1 MVARQVMFR
10 HIGATAGIGNWL
22 IVAGSGA
29 GLLLSICNYVSSG
42 NGIHG
47 TAGALLVAISSALI
61 LIVSLLMAIG
71 ALQWRWLRIV
81 VDVLLILG
89 IIGTG
94 FAAYMLE
101 SYWLVALMV
110 LCLIGWLI
118 QVFEVLVQPRR
129 HSVNVYTGAAS

>member
-1 MVARQVMFR
+1 MFR

-29 GLLLSICNYVSSG
+29 GLLLSIFNYVSSG

-47 TAGALLVAISSALI
+47 TAGALLVVISSALI

-71 ALQWRWLRIV
+71 ALRWRWLRIV

-101 SYWLVALMV
+101 AYWLVALMV
-110 LCLIGWLI
+110 LCLIGWLV
-118 QVFEVLVQPRR
+118 QVFEAPVQPRR
-129 HSVNVYTGAAS
+129 HPTSMHIGVAS